1 MMDVVTLYFWDP
13 KIYQVYNPTL
23 FQGNIQHLG
32 IHQHVYNYKSH
43 KTYYPHVELR
53 QYIAAYPKKR
63 TTLLVVKASLPKLL
77 YGNNLMELADADFQ
91 QCCTKLSDILY
102 QMGLI
107 IAPQQIAQYGDVRG
121 FEYGKNILTGR
132 IPVSFILSE
141 ISRTQPI
148 QHYMDIQRVAYQNG
162 GEKLVFYSKGYE
174 LVFYDKGKELQGQLK
189 KLYCYLPIHLKT
201 AIQKDQMNVLRMEL
215 RFHKRKSWQK
225 MLFPYFRQLR
235 SASFQDIF
243 SSRLARCAL
252 LRYWQQVSDSARK
265 IPIGVF
271 DPSFELLRIAQGAGK
286 NLKPQALM
294 ARLGTNYLVRS
305 VGYHRAKE
313 TLERLKF
320 SNPSMFL
327 RGNTGAIGRV
337 NWRMDVWRF
346 LDHSLSR
353 FMCLT
358 PNKWT
363 RIKRHTSAKW
373 FKRYEPFLTVKEVAK
388 QLHVSVRTIQQAV
401 RCQLLPAY
409 KIGKVLR
416 ISRCALAAYLN
427 RCINK

>member
-1 MMDVVTLYFWDP
+1 M
-13 KIYQVYNPTL
+13 
-23 FQGNIQHLG
+23 
-32 IHQHVYNYKSH
+32 
-43 KTYYPHVELR
+43 
-53 QYIAAYPKKR
+53 
-63 TTLLVVKASLPKLL
+63 
-77 YGNNLMELADADFQ
+77 
-91 QCCTKLSDILY
+91 
-102 QMGLI
+102 
-107 IAPQQIAQYGDVRG
+107 
-121 FEYGKNILTGR
+121 
-132 IPVSFILSE
+132 
-141 ISRTQPI
+141 
-148 QHYMDIQRVAYQNG
+148 
-162 GEKLVFYSKGYE
+162 
-174 LVFYDKGKELQGQLK
+174 
-189 KLYCYLPIHLKT
+189 
-201 AIQKDQMNVLRMEL
+201 
-215 RFHKRKSWQK
+215 
-225 MLFPYFRQLR
+225 
-235 SASFQDIF
+235 
-243 SSRLARCAL
+243 

-337 NWRMDVWRF
+337 NWRIDVWRF

-388 QLHVSVRTIQQAV
+388 QLHVRYSKQ
-401 RCQLLPAY
+401 Y
-409 KIGKVLR
+409 
-416 ISRCALAAYLN
+416 AANYFQHI
-427 RCINK
+427 RSARF

>member
-1 MMDVVTLYFWDP
+1 MMDVVTLFFWDP
-13 KIYQVYNPTL
+13 KMYQVYDATL
-23 FQGNIQHLG
+23 FEGGIQHLG
-32 IHQHVYNYKSH
+32 THQHVYNYKSH

-53 QYIAAYPKKR
+53 QYIPTYPKKL
-63 TTLLVVKASLPKLL
+63 TTLLVVKVSLPKLL
-77 YGNNLMELADADFQ
+77 YGNNLMELSDADFQ
-91 QCCTKLSDILY
+91 QCCIKLSDILH

-107 IAPQQIAQYGDVRG
+107 ITPQQIAQYGDVRG

-141 ISRTQPI
+141 ISRAQPI
-148 QHYMDIQRVAYQNG
+148 QHCMDIQRVAYQNG

-174 LVFYDKGKELQGQLK
+174 LVFYDKAKELQEQFK
-189 KLYCYLPIHLKT
+189 RPYCYLPVYLKE
-201 AIQKDQMNVLRMEL
+201 AIQKYQMNVLRVEL

-225 MLFPYFRQLR
+225 MLFPYCRQLR
-235 SASFQDIF
+235 SASFQDMF

-252 LRYWQQVSDSARK
+252 LHYWHKVSDFVRK
-265 IPIGVF
+265 NPIESF
-271 DPSFELLRIAQGAGK
+271 DPAFELLRIAQGAGK

-305 VGYHRAKE
+305 AGYHKAKE
-313 TLERLKF
+313 ILKRLKF

-327 RGNTGAIGRV
+327 RENIGTIGRV

-346 LDHSLSR
+346 LDHTLSR
-353 FMCLT
+353 FVCLT

-363 RIKRHTSAKW
+363 LIKRRASAKW
-373 FKRYEPFLTVKEVAK
+373 FKRYEPFLTVEEVAQ
-388 QLHVSVRTIQQAV
+388 QLNVSVKTILQAV
-401 RCQLLPAY
+401 HRQLLSAY
-409 KIGKVLR
+409 KIGKFLR

-427 RCINK
+427 RCIK